1 VSPTFSSGKM
11 RKMQPLIQDCL
22 KNLENVLINLSKDK
36 NNEFSLRQVMVNYT
50 MDVVAS
56 CAFGT
61 KIDTHND
68 PNNPFVKNASVFFRP
83 TIRFG
88 LFFLLNAWVPSL
100 VKRMNLCFV
109 SNDVIDFFKSA
120 VIIVYFLRIIEIVL
134 ITIQLFV

>member
-22 KNLENVLINLSKDK
+22 KNLENVLINLSKNK
-36 NNEFSLRQVMVNYT
+36 NEFSLRQVMVNYT

>member
-11 RKMQPLIQDCL
+11 RKMQPLMEDCL
-22 KNLENVLINLSKDK
+22 KNLQNVLTNLSKDK
-36 NNEFSLRQVMVNYT
+36 NNELSLRQVMVNYT

-68 PNNPFVKNASVFFRP
+68 QNNLFVKNASVFFRP
-83 TIRFG
+83 SIRFG

-100 VKRMNLCFV
+100 VKKMNLCFV

-120 VIIVYFLRIIEIVL
+120 VIIVYF
-134 ITIQLFV
+134 

>member
-1 VSPTFSSGKM
+1 M
-11 RKMQPLIQDCL
+11 EDCL
-22 KNLENVLINLSKDK
+22 KNLQNVLTNLSKDK
-36 NNEFSLRQVMVNYT
+36 NNELSLRQVMVNYT

-68 PNNPFVKNASVFFRP
+68 QNNLFVKNASVFFRP
-83 TIRFG
+83 SIRFG

-100 VKRMNLCFV
+100 VKKMNLCFV

-120 VIIVYFLRIIEIVL
+120 VIIVYF
-134 ITIQLFV
+134 

>member
-1 VSPTFSSGKM
+1 MSPTFSSGKM
-11 RKMQPLIQDCL
+11 RKMQPLMEDCV
-22 KNLENVLINLSKDK
+22 KNLENVLINLSKNK
-36 NNEFSLRQVMVNYT
+36 NEFNLREVMVNYT
-50 MDVVAS
+50 MDVIAS
-56 CAFGT
+56 CAFGA

-83 TIRFG
+83 SIRFG